1 VITFPDLSTVS
12 TSVSPDLTV
21 THNVEA
27 PNGTRYVLFATD
39 VTEDDLELLD
49 PFTVLFYMA
58 YPQYRQEVSVFRAD
72 KDWEII
78 GVCGPDCAEGMC
90 TRRVAEDCNTGEI
103 GRAYELLLN
112 YLNA

>member
-1 VITFPDLSTVS
+1 MITLPELSTVS

-27 PNGTRYVLFATD
+27 PDGSRYVLFAAD

-49 PFTVLFYMA
+49 PLTVLFYMA
-58 YPQYRQEVSVFRAD
+58 CPQYRREVSVFRAD
-72 KDWEII
+72 KNWEII
-78 GVCGPDCAEGMC
+78 GVCGPECGEGMC
-90 TRRVAEDCNTGEI
+90 TRRVAEDRDSGEI